1 MCYNSYVGG
10 IMDLEY
16 KIENNEF
23 HNVKEVLKAK
33 FHISDRL
40 LTKLKKSHKIFLNSN
55 PCYVTTIL
63 NNNDIVSVNLDFE
76 EETPN
81 IVSTK
86 IDLNIIFED
95 EYLLIINKPANLPVH
110 PSQSHYENSLSNRS
124 QVLF

>member
-1 MCYNSYVGG
+1 MN
-10 IMDLEY
+10 LEY

-40 LTKLKKSHKIFLNSN
+40 LIKLKKSHKIFLNSN
-55 PCYVTTIL
+55 PCYVTNIL

-81 IVSTK
+81 IVPTK
-86 IDLNIIFED
+86 MVLNIVFED
-95 EYLLIINKPANLPVH
+95 KYLLIINKPAGIPVH

-124 QVLF
+124 QILF